1 MDHYET
7 ALKRIDRTIA
17 AVAAEALQLIDTR
30 VHRHSNGESGCH
42 EVDEASLEAIRAR
55 LEVIRLIAEEGSR

>member
-7 ALKRIDRTIA
+7 ALKRIDHAIA
-17 AVAAEALQLIDTR
+17 AVAAEALDLLATR
-30 VHRHSNGESGCH
+30 VHPHSNRAPGCH

-55 LEVIRLIAEEGSR
+55 LEVIKLLAGEGSR